1 MAESYDEARFL
12 VMRPIFVSST
22 NPNIQRV
29 FSERAF
35 EESLQTL
42 QQLSHNDGETEA
54 KETSKRNDMPK
65 LSWEDAAE
73 DIEAFLS
80 QDLPVDNRAPK
91 QTK

>member
-42 QQLSHNDGETEA
+42 QRLSNNDREQEAIETQESA
-54 KETSKRNDMPK
+54 EFPS

-80 QDLPVDNRAPK
+80 QDLPVDNLASK

>member
-1 MAESYDEARFL
+1 MRLHHL

-29 FSERAF
+29 FSEREF

-42 QQLSHNDGETEA
+42 KSLSDNDRPKEENATPETE
-54 KETSKRNDMPK
+54 NNFVN

-80 QDLPVDNRAPK
+80 QDLPADNPSP
-91 QTK
+91 QQSE

>member
-1 MAESYDEARFL
+1 
-12 VMRPIFVSST
+12 MRPIFVSST

-29 FSERAF
+29 FSEREF

-42 QQLSHNDGETEA
+42 QQLSHKHTATESLETP
-54 KETSKRNDMPK
+54 KTTTMP

-80 QDLPVDNRAPK
+80 QDFPIGDIALKHSDYSNF
-91 QTK
+91 